1 MVLISVKHNFCLSKR
16 VSDKARKTVKKTL
29 FLFTL
34 EGVWVS
40 KILSMQTKKL
50 EGICLNRY
58 FYYRKRLNTM
68 LAAILDHK

>member
-1 MVLISVKHNFCLSKR
+1 VLSTIFVFLKECLIKLE
-16 VSDKARKTVKKTL
+16 KWLKKTL